1 MMPLTG
7 AGRKAGMRAIVVGAG
22 IGGLTAGLFLNRAGF
37 AVRVFEAAREIREL
51 GVGINVLPHATKA
64 LDKLGLLDALV
75 AAGVLT
81 REVARFDSRGK
92 LMGAE
97 PRGRFAGYNWPQVSI
112 HRGRFQR
119 ILYDAARAT
128 LGPER
133 ILTGRRLVG
142 FEARGDEVLVQFADH
157 TGAALAPETADIL
170 IAADGI
176 HSRARRILYP
186 DEGQPAYSGIMMWR
200 GVSRA
205 KPFLTGS
212 SMIAVGD
219 AAQKFVSYPVT
230 APDAD
235 GRALINWIC
244 ELPRPDMLA
253 PEDWNRPG
261 RIEDF
266 YPSFTGWAFDW
277 CDVPAIVRDA
287 EGVFEFPMV
296 DRDPLPRWS
305 FGRVTLL
312 GDAAHPM
319 YPVGSNGA
327 SQAIL
332 DASALADALAA
343 HADPVEALRAYET
356 ARLAATARTVQAHRE
371 RQFEQPAT
379 GSELEASNE
388 RFKKI
393 VGFDVETVNRT

>member
-1 MMPLTG
+1 
-7 AGRKAGMRAIVVGAG
+7 MRAIVVGAG
-22 IGGLTAGLFLNRAGF
+22 IGGLTAGLFLRRAGLD
-37 AVRVFEAAREIREL
+37 VRVFEAARKIKEL
-51 GVGINVLPHATKA
+51 GVGINVLPHATKE
-64 LDKLGLLDALV
+64 LDRLGLLDALV

-81 REVARFDSRGK
+81 REVVRFDSRGT

-97 PRGRFAGYNWPQVSI
+97 PRGKFAGYNWPQVSI

-119 ILYDAARAT
+119 ILYDAARAA
-128 LGPER
+128 LGADN
-133 ILTGRRLVG
+133 ILSGHRLVG
-142 FEARGDEVLVQFADH
+142 FEARDDEVRVHFADPA
-157 TGAALAPETADIL
+157 GAALAPETADIL
-170 IAADGI
+170 VAADGI

-266 YPSFTGWAFDW
+266 YPAFTGWAFDW
-277 CDVPAIVRDA
+277 CDVPAIVRAAD
-287 EGVFEFPMV
+287 GVFEFPMV
-296 DRDPLPRWS
+296 DRDPLLRWS

-332 DASALADALAA
+332 DASALAEALVA
-343 HADPVEALRAYET
+343 HANPVEALKAYET
-356 ARLAATARTVQAHRE
+356 ARLAATARTVHAHRE
-371 RQFEQPAT
+371 RQWEQPAT
-379 GSELEASNE
+379 GRDLEAANE
-388 RFKKI
+388 RFKKT